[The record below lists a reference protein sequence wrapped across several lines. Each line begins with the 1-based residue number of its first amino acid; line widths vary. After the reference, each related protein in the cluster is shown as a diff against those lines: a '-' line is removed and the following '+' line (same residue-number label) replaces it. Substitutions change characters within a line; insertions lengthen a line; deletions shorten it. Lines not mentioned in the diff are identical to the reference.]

1 MPLVKV
7 GSGCNKCLPGGARR
21 RRRAVR
27 AKPVDL
33 RHFRDGA
40 AVQNPHQF
48 EQERTRIPRRRQVGG
63 ERRKQ
68 QGNGGPVNP
77 SRQHGRAMERE
88 RETPEEDVRKAPE
101 EGEKKKRREESLPC
115 LALPLEGVRLGAE
128 LDGRHGGRAGSRSSW
143 STGAGRVAAERS
155 GAEQS
160 RARRGP
166 RTGAQAPDHR

>member
-1 MPLVKV
+1 MRMPLVKV

-101 EGEKKKRREESLPC
+101 EGEKEERRAYHAWPCRLKASGLEPSLTDAMAGGRGAGPAGRREQGES
-115 LALPLEGVRLGAE
+115 R
-128 LDGRHGGRAGSRSSW
+128 
-143 STGAGRVAAERS
+143 RS